1 MGKRQ
6 KRTELID
13 RGFITS
19 AQVDPARTAVGSSP
33 SIGDLTNT
41 GCVIP
46 EYATPNQHERYLFL
60 LCGLHVPGNA
70 IAVIRHLH
78 QLLYI
83 GADVQSENA
92 QDDEQWLVE
101 VPVTD
106 PLWSFPNGNVSWHLT
121 RSTVRTP
128 QTRLFP
134 DLFPAGT
141 AGYVTRGDVVGPGL
155 IARQPAIAAGAY
167 RPLNGGSPYGIGLGG
182 LGTFR
187 DMRFP
192 WNAGHDHY
200 LGLQV
205 RGPALV
211 QFFAS
216 VYQTDPDGRPNKPVA
231 IEQAGLRR
239 EDVFMFNYPTS
250 KYTRVGGR
258 MEVDLITED
267 QVKSYP
273 ISS

>member
-1 MGKRQ
+1 MGKR
-6 KRTELID
+6 KKPELID
-13 RGFITS
+13 REIITS

-33 SIGDLTNT
+33 AIGDLTNT
-41 GCVIP
+41 GIVIP

-60 LCGLHVPGNA
+60 LCGLYVPGNTV
-70 IAVIRHLH
+70 AVLRYLR

-83 GADVQSENA
+83 GANVQSENE
-92 QDDEQWLVE
+92 QNDEQWLIE
-101 VPVTD
+101 IPVTD

-121 RSTVRTP
+121 KSTVFSP
-128 QTRLFP
+128 KNQTFP
-134 DLFPAGT
+134 DVFAGGGS
-141 AGYVTRGDVVGPGL
+141 GYVTRGDVTGPGL
-155 IARQPAIAAGAY
+155 IARRPALALGAY
-167 RPLNGGSPYGIGLGG
+167 EPLNGGMPYGIGIGG

-192 WNAGHDHY
+192 WNDGHDHY

-205 RGPALV
+205 RGPCLV

-231 IEQAGLRR
+231 IEQAGLRN
-239 EDVFMFNYPTS
+239 EDVFMFNYPTAR
-250 KYTRVGGR
+250 YTRVGGR

-267 QVKSYP
+267 EVKSYP